1 MNGLTTITQ
10 LRNRLIFPMLA
21 ALLVSPFAIAQV
33 PVDEN
38 GNPIAALEDDGA
50 VSPAPGTAAEGTLL
64 SAGELEE
71 LVGPVALY
79 PDDLLAIVLP
89 ASTYPLEIVQA
100 ARFLDEVEADSSLK
114 PDESWDDSVVALLN
128 YPEVLRM
135 MNDDIDWTW
144 SLGEAVIAQQSDV
157 IAAVEA
163 FRDRAYAAGNLQS
176 DEHQTV
182 TVEDGAIE
190 IEPADDEIIYV
201 PYYEP
206 AEVVVYQPRRV
217 YYYYPEPYP
226 VYYYPYP
233 LGYHFYGD
241 FFWGVTTAFHIGW
254 GNHYLH
260 VYHPSYW
267 GHPYYG
273 YTYYDYYWYRRPSI
287 NVYNTWYVTNN
298 YRTSRY
304 RYRDGDYWRPRRHAG
319 SRPDERRVRNYYYP
333 PNSTGSTSAARRD
346 TRSVSN
352 RDRLQVNNDGRM
364 NLNLR
369 ERQGTPVRTGNR
381 TVNSR
386 AGGTRGSFAGSRQAP
401 DTANAGSNRRT
412 ASGRRSAGFASDG
425 GSDRTTS
432 RTNDNSRREIRFRD
446 RSNEG
451 TVANNGSTARFSTGA
466 SNRIGTAT
474 RRTPSAASNR
484 LSTGSTV
491 TGRVAQPGRNNSAA
505 RTGTGR
511 SFTAPSTRPNV
522 TTGRSSGTTL
532 RRSNPTT
539 RSSAPTF
546 RQSAPTTRSARPSFS
561 SRSSSRSSARPS
573 ATRAPSVRQSAPAA
587 RPSAPSRSYSGGS
600 RSSAPASSSRSRSSS
615 RGNSSSGRRS
625 SSRSRVHD

>member
-1 MNGLTTITQ
+1 MNGLTIKLQ

-38 GNPIAALEDDGA
+38 GNPVAALDDN
-50 VSPAPGTAAEGTLL
+50 GTVAAAEGTLL

-100 ARFLDEVEADSSLK
+100 ARFLDEAEADSSLK

-163 FRDRAYAAGNLQS
+163 FRDRAYAAGNLKT
-176 DEHQTV
+176 DERQTV

-233 LGYHFYGD
+233 LGYDFYGGV
-241 FFWGVTTAFHIGW
+241 FWGVTTAFHIGW
-254 GNHYLH
+254 SNHYLH

-273 YTYYDYYWYRRPSI
+273 YTYNDYYWYRRPSI
-287 NVYNTWYVTNN
+287 NVYNTWYVTNT

-304 RYRDGDYWRPRRHAG
+304 RYRDGDYWRPRHHAG
-319 SRPDERRVRNYYYP
+319 SRPDEPRVRNYYYP
-333 PNSTGSTSAARRD
+333 PNSTGSSSTSRRD

-369 ERQGTPVRTGNR
+369 ERRGTPVRPGNR
-381 TVNSR
+381 TANSR
-386 AGGTRGSFAGSRQAP
+386 ADSTRGSFAGSRQAP

-412 ASGRRSAGFASDG
+412 TNNRRSEGFASNR
-425 GSDRTTS
+425 GSAGTPS
-432 RTNDNSRREIRFRD
+432 RANNNGRSEIRFRD
-446 RSNEG
+446 RSNDG
-451 TVANNGSTARFSTGA
+451 TVANNRSAAHSSTGA
-466 SNRIGTAT
+466 ANRSGTAT

-491 TGRVAQPGRNNSAA
+491 TGRIAQPSRGNSAA
-505 RTGTGR
+505 RTSERRG
-511 SFTAPSTRPNV
+511 FTAPSTRPNV
-522 TTGRSSGTTL
+522 TTGRSSGTSV
-532 RRSNPTT
+532 RRGTPTT
-539 RSSAPTF
+539 RSSAPTI
-546 RQSAPTTRSARPSFS
+546 RQSAPTTRSTGPGFS

-573 ATRAPSVRQSAPAA
+573 AAPAPTVRRSAPAA
-587 RPSAPSRSYSGGS
+587 RPSAPSRSHSGGS
-600 RSSAPASSSRSRSSS
+600 RSAPASSSGSRSSH
-615 RGNSSSGRRS
+615 RGNASSGRRS
-625 SSRSRVHD
+625 SSRPTGHD